1 MSIGPVPLSVALADG
16 TIPAFPLIAGDGF
29 VQTAMLGSAAIFV
42 ILAIVMF
49 YRAIVGPTMQ
59 DRVLA
64 VNVLGTN
71 TVVVLALLAAGLGE
85 PWFLDIALV
94 YALLNFLM
102 AVAISKFTVE
112 RGGVI

>member
-1 MSIGPVPLSVALADG
+1 MPAGFLTAALVTDVFLGA
-16 TIPAFPLIAGDGF
+16 AALF
-29 VQTAMLGSAAIFV
+29 VL
-42 ILAIVMF
+42 LAIAMF
-49 YRAIVGPTMQ
+49 YRAIKGPTTQ

-71 TVVVLALLAAGLGE
+71 TVVVLALVGAALGE
-85 PWFLDIALV
+85 PSLLDIALV

-112 RGGVI
+112 RGGVL

>member
-1 MSIGPVPLSVALADG
+1 MTFVETTVLGGITVGEFLLIVAALFVSLA
-16 TIPAFPLIAGDGF
+16 
-29 VQTAMLGSAAIFV
+29 VMML
-42 ILAIVMF
+42 
-49 YRAIVGPTMQ
+49 YRAVLGPTNQ

-71 TVVVLALLAAGLGE
+71 TVVILALLGAALGE

-102 AVAISKFTVE
+102 SIAISKFTVE

>member
-1 MSIGPVPLSVALADG
+1 MIGITEFFLVAAALFMLLAV
-16 TIPAFPLIAGDGF
+16 A
-29 VQTAMLGSAAIFV
+29 
-42 ILAIVMF
+42 MF
-49 YRAIVGPTMQ
+49 YRAMKGPTTQ

-71 TVVVLALLAAGLGE
+71 TVVVLALLGAGLGE
-85 PWFLDIALV
+85 DSLLDIALV

-112 RGGVI
+112 RGGVL

>member
-1 MSIGPVPLSVALADG
+1 MSPINDVLLLAAA
-16 TIPAFPLIAGDGF
+16 AFVLLAI
-29 VQTAMLGSAAIFV
+29 AML
-42 ILAIVMF
+42 
-49 YRAIVGPTMQ
+49 YRVVKGPTMQ

-71 TVVVLALLAAGLGE
+71 TVVILALLAAGLEE
-85 PWFLDIALV
+85 PYFLDIALV

-102 AVAISKFTVE
+102 SIAISKFTVE

>member
-1 MSIGPVPLSVALADG
+1 MSLVDATIVAGYTLGEFLLVA
-16 TIPAFPLIAGDGF
+16 AAGF
-29 VQTAMLGSAAIFV
+29 VV
-42 ILAIVMF
+42 LAIGMV
-49 YRAIVGPTMQ
+49 YRAIKGPTMQ

-71 TVVVLALLAAGLGE
+71 TVVILAILGAALGE
-85 PWFLDIALV
+85 PTFLDIALI

-102 AVAISKFTVE
+102 AIAISKFTVE

>member
-1 MSIGPVPLSVALADG
+1 MIGSTGDVINDIFLVAAALFVLLAV
-16 TIPAFPLIAGDGF
+16 L
-29 VQTAMLGSAAIFV
+29 MLYRV
-42 ILAIVMF
+42 IK
-49 YRAIVGPTMQ
+49 GPTMQ

-71 TVVVLALLAAGLGE
+71 TVVILALLAAALDE
-85 PWFLDIALV
+85 PWFLDIALI

>member
-1 MSIGPVPLSVALADG
+1 MTLTGDTLNDIFLVAAALFVLLAV
-16 TIPAFPLIAGDGF
+16 L
-29 VQTAMLGSAAIFV
+29 MLYRV
-42 ILAIVMF
+42 IK
-49 YRAIVGPTMQ
+49 GPTMQ

-71 TVVVLALLAAGLGE
+71 TVVILALLAAALDE
-85 PWFLDIALV
+85 PWFLDIALI

>member
-1 MSIGPVPLSVALADG
+1 VTAATVGFLTSQLVTDAFLVTAALFMSLALA
-16 TIPAFPLIAGDGF
+16 
-29 VQTAMLGSAAIFV
+29 
-42 ILAIVMF
+42 MF
-49 YRAIVGPTMQ
+49 YRAIKGPTTQ

-85 PWFLDIALV
+85 PSLLDIALV

-112 RGGVI
+112 RGGVL

>member
-1 MSIGPVPLSVALADG
+1 MSVVDATLAAGVTVGDFLLVVAALFVSLAV
-16 TIPAFPLIAGDGF
+16 L
-29 VQTAMLGSAAIFV
+29 ML
-42 ILAIVMF
+42 
-49 YRAIVGPTMQ
+49 YRGIVGPTNQ

-64 VNVLGTN
+64 VNVMGTN
-71 TVVVLALLAAGLGE
+71 TVVILALLGAALSE

-102 AVAISKFTVE
+102 SVAISKFTVE

>member
-1 MSIGPVPLSVALADG
+1 MTFVETAVVGSFTVGQLLLVAAALFVSLA
-16 TIPAFPLIAGDGF
+16 
-29 VQTAMLGSAAIFV
+29 VMML
-42 ILAIVMF
+42 
-49 YRAIVGPTMQ
+49 YRAILGPTNQ

-71 TVVVLALLAAGLGE
+71 TVVILALLGAALGE

-102 AVAISKFTVE
+102 SIAISKFTVE

>member
-1 MSIGPVPLSVALADG
+1 MTFVTTVIFAGFTVADLLLVAAALFVSLA
-16 TIPAFPLIAGDGF
+16 
-29 VQTAMLGSAAIFV
+29 VMML
-42 ILAIVMF
+42 
-49 YRAIVGPTMQ
+49 YRAILGPTNQ

-71 TVVVLALLAAGLGE
+71 TVVIRALLGAALGE

-102 AVAISKFTVE
+102 SIAISKFTVE

>member
-1 MSIGPVPLSVALADG
+1 M
-16 TIPAFPLIAGDGF
+16 T
-29 VQTAMLGSAAIFV
+29 GSAFIDSTLVVDVFMFSTALFML
-42 ILAIVMF
+42 LAVAMF
-49 YRAIVGPTMQ
+49 YRAVKGPTTQ

-71 TVVVLALLAAGLGE
+71 TVVILALLGAGLGE
-85 PWFLDIALV
+85 PSLLDIALV

-112 RGGVI
+112 RGGVL

>member
-1 MSIGPVPLSVALADG
+1 MTLLSDALLAAAALFVA
-16 TIPAFPLIAGDGF
+16 
-29 VQTAMLGSAAIFV
+29 
-42 ILAIVMF
+42 LAIVMF
-49 YRAIVGPTMQ
+49 YRAVAGPTVQ

-71 TVVVLALLAAGLGE
+71 TVVILALLAAGLDE

-102 AVAISKFTVE
+102 TIAISKFTVE

>member
-1 MSIGPVPLSVALADG
+1 MTFVDTAVVTGFTVSELLLVAAALFVTLA
-16 TIPAFPLIAGDGF
+16 
-29 VQTAMLGSAAIFV
+29 VMML
-42 ILAIVMF
+42 
-49 YRAIVGPTMQ
+49 YRAVLGPTNQ

-71 TVVVLALLAAGLGE
+71 TVVILALLGAALGE

-102 AVAISKFTVE
+102 SIAISKFTVE